1 MFIVAQALAVF
12 YLWKE
17 EVYAKRMLA
26 SLAFILFVLFIMLQ
40 WSGVTVTLLW
50 LLTAM
55 IIFAF
60 GVMQK
65 SVATHMAAIVLMGI
79 TLLKLVLLDSL
90 TFSSIQKVI
99 AYISLGVLLLV
110 VSFFYQKFKEK
121 LFNDQ

>member
-60 GVMQK
+60 GVIQK

>member
-1 MFIVAQALAVF
+1 MAQALAVF

-60 GVMQK
+60 GVIQK

>member
-1 MFIVAQALAVF
+1 VAQALAVF

>member
-1 MFIVAQALAVF
+1 MAQALAVF

-17 EVYAKRMLA
+17 EVYAKRMFA